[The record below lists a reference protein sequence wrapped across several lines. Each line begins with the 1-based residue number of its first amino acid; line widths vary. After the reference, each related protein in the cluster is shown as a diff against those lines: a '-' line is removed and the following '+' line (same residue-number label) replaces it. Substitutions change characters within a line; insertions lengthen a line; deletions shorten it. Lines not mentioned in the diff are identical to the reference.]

1 MLTSNARQRLRI
13 DMGDFEDNTVY
24 AEYNNFLVGVEE
36 EKYRL
41 LTTGTYSGTAGRYGV
56 NTIN

>member
-1 MLTSNARQRLRI
+1 
-13 DMGDFEDNTVY
+13 MGDFEDNTVY